1 MSHRTTLTPVFAG
14 LRIGLHAL
22 LVALAAFAVVRA
34 IALDDPRWPWVLTL
48 AALFVGLYLFGAAAA
63 RRGARS
69 ARPGEDHRSGP
80 SDGGDRFDRG
90 RPGAP
95 VDPAGPA
102 GRGGVRARW
111 AAPAWILALTMLW
124 AALVWLAPDG
134 AYLVFPMFFLYLHVL
149 PGALGVGAVVA
160 GTAIAIAALGS
171 HHGFSVGGVLGPL
184 VGAGVAILIGLGYRA
199 LALEAREREEL
210 VSELLLTRERL
221 AETERQQG
229 ALAER
234 ARLAREIHDT
244 VAQGLSSIQMLLRAA
259 ERDAPEGAALRHV
272 RLARETAAENL
283 AETRRFIRELT
294 PATLDGG
301 LAAALH
307 RLAADQSRR
316 AGLRIDVEV
325 GDGAGGEGGVAL
337 PMDTQSALLRIAQ
350 GAVSNAVRHSAAG
363 RARIALRREGEAVVL
378 VVSDDG
384 VGFDPARV
392 AVREADRDSFGLRAI
407 EERARQL
414 GGTLEIDS
422 APGSGTQLRVTVA
435 AAPRSPEPGE
445 GIGR

>member
-1 MSHRTTLTPVFAG
+1 
-14 LRIGLHAL
+14 
-22 LVALAAFAVVRA
+22 
-34 IALDDPRWPWVLTL
+34 
-48 AALFVGLYLFGAAAA
+48 
-63 RRGARS
+63 
-69 ARPGEDHRSGP
+69 
-80 SDGGDRFDRG
+80 
-90 RPGAP
+90 
-95 VDPAGPA
+95 
-102 GRGGVRARW
+102 
-111 AAPAWILALTMLW
+111 
-124 AALVWLAPDG
+124 
-134 AYLVFPMFFLYLHVL
+134 
-149 PGALGVGAVVA
+149 
-160 GTAIAIAALGS
+160 
-171 HHGFSVGGVLGPL
+171 
-184 VGAGVAILIGLGYRA
+184 
-199 LALEAREREEL
+199 
-210 VSELLLTRERL
+210 
-221 AETERQQG
+221 
-229 ALAER
+229 
-234 ARLAREIHDT
+234 
-244 VAQGLSSIQMLLRAA
+244 MLLRAA